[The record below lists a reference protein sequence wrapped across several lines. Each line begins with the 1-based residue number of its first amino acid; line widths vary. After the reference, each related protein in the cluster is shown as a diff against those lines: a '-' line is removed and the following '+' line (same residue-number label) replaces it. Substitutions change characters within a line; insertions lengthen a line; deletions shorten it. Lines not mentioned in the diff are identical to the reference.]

1 MIYYIFTDILPVY
14 HGVRSIIVYF
24 MIRDKSVVHFVLKNV
39 VTVEEARVK
48 QSNSEECPAPLT
60 LVSYVT
66 AVMVARFQ
74 TPVYQF
80 LPSSVPRVVQ
90 NVPTMASPVVIP
102 TLPNQNA

>member
-1 MIYYIFTDILPVY
+1 MY

-48 QSNSEECPAPLT
+48 QSNSEECPAPLI